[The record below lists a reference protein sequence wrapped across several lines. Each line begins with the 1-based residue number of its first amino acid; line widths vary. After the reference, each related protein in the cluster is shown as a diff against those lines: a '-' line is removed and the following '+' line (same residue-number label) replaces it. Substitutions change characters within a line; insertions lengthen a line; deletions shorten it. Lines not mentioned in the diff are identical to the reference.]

1 MRILHTSD
9 WHLGQHFMAKSR
21 QAEHQA
27 LIDWL
32 LLQVEAQA
40 VDAVLM
46 AGDIFD
52 TGTPPSY
59 ARELYNQLV
68 VRLYGAGVALLLLA
82 GNHDSVATLGASR
95 ALLACLSSTVV
106 AAAGPPQAQ
115 VVVLPKRGAPGT
127 QGEAGC
133 VVCAIPFI
141 RPRDVLQSQAGQ
153 SADDKQH
160 ALQLAIQAHYQ
171 DVFDAASARRA
182 SLELALG
189 RKLPLIATGHLTT
202 VGARTSESV
211 RNIYVG
217 TLNAFP
223 ASAFPPV
230 DYIALGHIHQ
240 PQTVGGLDH
249 IRYCGSP
256 IPLSFDEARHQKQV
270 LLVDLDAGG
279 LQTITPLPVPRFQAL
294 ASVKGNLAA
303 LAEAIRAA
311 ALEGTLDRPVW
322 LDVTV
327 AEDDYLADL
336 PARIEALTAGLPVEV
351 LRMRR
356 ERGNEA
362 ARLAGQANETLDE
375 LTPHDVFDRR
385 LAQEELTPDLQRELR
400 TRYRAIVT
408 GLKESDA

>member
-32 LLQVEAQA
+32 LLQVEAHA
-40 VDAVLM
+40 VDAVLI

-68 VRLYGAGVALLLLA
+68 VRLHEAGVALLLLA
-82 GNHDSVATLGASR
+82 GNHDSVATLGESR

-106 AAAGPPQAQ
+106 AAAGQPQAQ
-115 VVVLPKRGAPGT
+115 VVVLPKRGAH
-127 QGEAGC
+127 GEAGC

-160 ALQLAIQAHYQ
+160 ALQLAIQGHYQ

-182 SLELALG
+182 ALELALG
-189 RKLPLIATGHLTT
+189 RKLPLIATGHLAT

-211 RNIYVG
+211 REIYVG

-223 ASAFPPV
+223 TSAFPPV

-256 IPLSFDEARHQKQV
+256 IPLSFDEARQQKQV
-270 LLVDLDAGG
+270 LLVDLDASG
-279 LQTITPLPVPRFQAL
+279 LQTITPLSVPRFQAL
-294 ASVKGNLAA
+294 ASVKGNLAT

-336 PARIEALTAGLPVEV
+336 PARIEALTAGLRVEV

-356 ERGNEA
+356 QRGNEA
-362 ARLAGQANETLDE
+362 ARLAAQANETLDE
-375 LTPHDVFDRR
+375 LSPHDVFDRR

-408 GLKESDA
+408 GLQESDA

>member
-1 MRILHTSD
+1 MRLLHTSD

-32 LLQVEAQA
+32 LGQVEAHA

-59 ARELYNQLV
+59 ARALYSQLV
-68 VRLYGAGVALLLLA
+68 VRLHGAGVALLLLA
-82 GNHDSVATLGASR
+82 GNHDSVATLGESR
-95 ALLACLSSTVV
+95 ALLACLSSTVI
-106 AAAGPPQAQ
+106 AAAGQPEAQ
-115 VVVLPKRGAPGT
+115 VVVLPKRAAPGA
-127 QGEAGC
+127 QSEAGC

-141 RPRDVLQSQAGQ
+141 RARDVLQSQAGQ

-160 ALQLAIQAHYQ
+160 ALQLAIQAHYRA
-171 DVFDAASARRA
+171 VFDAASARRTA
-182 SLELALG
+182 LELELG
-189 RKLPLIATGHLTT
+189 RKLPLIATGHLAT
-202 VGARTSESV
+202 VGASTSESV
-211 RNIYVG
+211 REIYVG

-256 IPLSFDEARHQKQV
+256 IPLSFDEARQQKQV
-270 LLVDLDAGG
+270 LLVDLDASG
-279 LQTITPLPVPRFQAL
+279 LQTITPLAVPRFQVL
-294 ASVKGNLAA
+294 ASVIGNLAA

-311 ALEGTLDRPVW
+311 ALEGTPERPVW

-356 ERGNEA
+356 QRGNEA
-362 ARLAGQANETLDE
+362 ARLAAQANETLDE

-385 LAQEELTPDLQRELR
+385 LAQEALTPDLQRELR

-408 GLKESDA
+408 GLQESDA